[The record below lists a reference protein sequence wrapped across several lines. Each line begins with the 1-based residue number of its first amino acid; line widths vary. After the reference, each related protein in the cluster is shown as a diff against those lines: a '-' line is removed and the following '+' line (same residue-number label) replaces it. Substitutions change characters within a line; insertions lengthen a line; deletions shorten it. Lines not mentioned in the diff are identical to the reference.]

1 MRLSGAAHLL
11 DRYRAFAIDL
21 DGVVWRGERFLD
33 GALDGL
39 RAIRQRGKPFIL
51 LTNNGAYTPQDVVAR
66 LGHSGITIHEGQV
79 LTSAVVARQ
88 WIEQNNLTGAAAFIL
103 GGPPVVAQ
111 LEDVVE
117 VKPVA
122 EGEQVRVVLVGRD
135 EEFSYERMRIAA
147 DAIRAGASFIC
158 LNRDPVMPV
167 EDGRMVPGT
176 GSIVAA
182 LQTASGGKPI
192 IMGKP
197 ELPMMKAGAAVLG
210 LEKVLMLGDRLESDI
225 LGGRRIGWDTAL
237 VLTGLDSEQALKD
250 SGPDYV
256 LSSLEALATAGGDSG
271 GEEDLQGALPI

>member
-21 DGVVWRGERFLD
+21 DGVVWRGRRFLD

-39 RAIRQRGKPFIL
+39 RAIRQTGKPFIL

-66 LGHSGITIHEGQV
+66 LESSGISIQVEQV

-88 WIEQNNLTGAAAFIL
+88 WIEHNDLTGTPAFIL

-111 LEDVVE
+111 LEGAVE
-117 VKPVA
+117 VRPVA
-122 EGEQVRVVLVGRD
+122 DGVQPGVVLVGRD

-147 DAIRAGASFIC
+147 DAIRAGAHFVC

-176 GSIVAA
+176 GAIVAA
-182 LQTASGGKPI
+182 LEAASGKKPI

-197 ELPMMKAGAAVLG
+197 ELPMMKAGAAVVG
-210 LEKVLMLGDRLESDI
+210 LEGVLMIGDRLESDI
-225 LGGRRIGWDTAL
+225 MGGRRIGWDTAL
-237 VLTGLDSEQALKD
+237 VLTGLDTEQA
-250 SGPDYV
+250 SSERGPDFV
-256 LSSLEALATAGGDSG
+256 LSSLEAFAIAGGRSPGDEGS
-271 GEEDLQGALPI
+271 QPPLPI